1 MHSSLKSETYGAV
14 DLGSNSFHMFVVR
27 LVSDELEVLDRL
39 RDRVRLAAGLD
50 SNNHLTEEAESR
62 ALRSLER
69 FGERL
74 RDIPPQLV
82 RAVGTNTLR
91 RAHDANAFLRRA
103 SEALGHQIE
112 IISGLEEAR
121 LIYLGVS
128 HSLPDSPERRL
139 VVDIGGGSTECIIGE
154 RFEPLEA
161 ASLYMGCVSYT
172 MRFFPDGEI
181 SEKNLLQAET
191 AARVELETIERRL
204 RTLGWHASFGS
215 SGTVI
220 AIEQILRENDW
231 NSQGIS
237 RKGLRKLRK
246 AMLRAGNTKNL
257 SLPGLKTDRAP
268 VLAGGLAILNA
279 VFESL
284 EIEEMSSSTGAL
296 REGLL
301 YDLLGRIRHED
312 VRDRTIERLV
322 RQHGVDREQAARVE
336 RTALDCLEQVADR
349 WELPDLETRQLFVW
363 VARLHEVGRAVSYSG
378 YQKHGAYLVAH
389 SVMPG
394 FSTDDQMLL
403 AALVGNHRRKL
414 ALETF
419 EELRSVS
426 PDRVLKLCVLLRL
439 AVLVNRGR
447 SPRPLPLFKVVADKN
462 KLTVGF
468 PEGWLEEHPLAS
480 ADLAEETSLLKKV
493 DFQLSVS

>member
-1 MHSSLKSETYGAV
+1 MHADMKPDTYGAV

-27 LVSDELEVLDRL
+27 VVNDELQVLDRV

-50 SNNHLTEEAESR
+50 PNNHLTKEAEAR
-62 ALRSLER
+62 ALGSLER
-69 FGERL
+69 FGDRL

-91 RAHDANAFLRRA
+91 RAHDATDFLRRA

-112 IISGLEEAR
+112 VISGVEEAR

-128 HSLPDSPERRL
+128 HSLPDSTERRL
-139 VVDIGGGSTECIIGE
+139 VVDIGGGSTECIVGE
-154 RFEPLEA
+154 RFEPLET
-161 ASLYMGCVSYT
+161 ASLYMGCVSYS
-172 MRFFPDGEI
+172 MHFFPNGEI
-181 SEKNLLQAET
+181 GEKNLLQAET

-220 AIEQILRENDW
+220 AIEAILRENGW
-231 NSQGIS
+231 SQGIS

-246 AMLRAGNTKNL
+246 AVLRAGNTSSL
-257 SLPGLKTDRAP
+257 SLPGLKADRAP
-268 VLAGGLAILNA
+268 VLPGGLAILNA

-284 EIEEMSSSTGAL
+284 EIEEMKSSTGAL
-296 REGLL
+296 REGIL

-322 RQHGVDREQAARVE
+322 QQYHVDREQAARVE
-336 RTALDCLEQVADR
+336 KTAIDCLDQVAAH
-349 WELPDLETRQLFVW
+349 WELSDRETRQLFIW
-363 VARLHEVGRAVSYSG
+363 AARLHEVGRAVSYSG
-378 YQKHGAYLVAH
+378 YHKHGAYLVAH
-389 SVMPG
+389 SEMPG

-403 AALVGNHRRKL
+403 AALVANHRRRPS
-414 ALETF
+414 LEPF
-419 EELRSVS
+419 KELRSTS
-426 PDRVLKLCVLLRL
+426 PDQAFKLCVLLRL

-447 SPRPLPLFKVVADKN
+447 SPRPLPLFEVRAEKSR
-462 KLTVGF
+462 LTVRF
-468 PEGWLEEHPLAS
+468 PEGWLEDHPLAR
-480 ADLAEETSLLKKV
+480 ADLAEEASLLKKA
-493 DFQLSVS
+493 DFQLLVS

>member
-1 MHSSLKSETYGAV
+1 MRASPKSDTYGAV

-27 LVSDELEVLDRL
+27 VSNNEMQVLDRV
-39 RDRVRLAAGLD
+39 RERVRLAAGLD
-50 SNNHLTEEAESR
+50 AENHLSEEAESR

-74 RDIPPQLV
+74 REIPPQLV

-91 RAHDANAFLRRA
+91 RARHATDFLRRA
-103 SEALGHQIE
+103 SDALGHQIE
-112 IISGLEEAR
+112 VISGVEEAR

-128 HSLPDSPERRL
+128 HSLPNSSERRL
-139 VVDIGGGSTECIIGE
+139 VVDIGGGSTECIVGE

-161 ASLYMGCVSYT
+161 ASLYMGCVSYS
-172 MRFFPDGEI
+172 MHFFPNGQI
-181 SEKNLLQAET
+181 TEKNLLKAET

-204 RTLGWHASFGS
+204 KALGWTASFGS

-220 AIEQILRENDW
+220 AIEQMLRDNNW
-231 NSQGIS
+231 SSRGIS

-246 AMLRAGNTKNL
+246 AVLRAGSIDKL
-257 SLPGLKTDRAP
+257 SIPGLKADRAP
-268 VLAGGLAILNA
+268 VLPGGLAILGA

-296 REGLL
+296 REGIL

-322 RQHGVDREQAARVE
+322 QQYHVDREQAARVE
-336 RTALDCLEQVADR
+336 RTALALLDQVAPAWQLSD
-349 WELPDLETRQLFVW
+349 PETRQLFLW
-363 VARLHEVGRAVSYSG
+363 AARLHEVGRAVSYSG
-378 YQKHGAYLVAH
+378 YHKHGAYLVAH
-389 SVMPG
+389 SEMPG

-403 AALVGNHRRKL
+403 AALVGSHRRKL
-414 ALETF
+414 SLESF
-419 EELRSVS
+419 KELRSVS
-426 PDRVLKLCVLLRL
+426 PDQALKLCILLRL

-447 SPRPLPLFKVVADKN
+447 SPRPSPPFEVHAEKN
-462 KLTVGF
+462 KLTVRF
-468 PEGWLEEHPLAS
+468 PEGWLEDHPLAH
-480 ADLAEETSLLKKV
+480 ADLSEETIFLKKT
-493 DFQLSVS
+493 DFHLLVA